1 MGNNESLT
9 PEETEATPRMRRV
22 ATAIR
27 QSMRNVLDRVQG
39 VRKVRGARLE
49 NSVKERQMDSRQLA
63 IPIYLNQRIV
73 FDLLAVVEDGFTQLR
88 TIVTETGTEQSRT
101 TQLDARLGASNIFS
115 FLEVALNRDRNTQ
128 QSTRSTKAINEE
140 RVYTPVSL
148 FSKLRSLMISQDLL
162 CHLDTQLK
170 PSALSPGKFVEFS
183 CVLQKN
189 PLLDSIETIIRLTE
203 WGSIVEKGWAV
214 GDGKKKRNNPNDNML
229 KLVQEF
235 LKSMRDE
242 LVRDNMIDLVG
253 TLVSNP
259 SYRVVV
265 PVLTQ
270 YFATN
275 ESPAS
280 LIDGQFVVLGKIVRT
295 ETGDNAKPI
304 NLLRGTAFGYL
315 PDSSL
320 IDLIHQLEEAFN
332 IPPLEMEIKAPA
344 FQVIPIA
351 IFA

>member
-39 VRKVRGARLE
+39 VR
-49 NSVKERQMDSRQLA
+49 N
-63 IPIYLNQRIV
+63 
-73 FDLLAVVEDGFTQLR
+73 
-88 TIVTETGTEQSRT
+88 
-101 TQLDARLGASNIFS
+101 
-115 FLEVALNRDRNTQ
+115 
-128 QSTRSTKAINEE
+128 
-140 RVYTPVSL
+140 
-148 FSKLRSLMISQDLL
+148 
-162 CHLDTQLK
+162 
-170 PSALSPGKFVEFS
+170 
-183 CVLQKN
+183 
-189 PLLDSIETIIRLTE
+189 
-203 WGSIVEKGWAV
+203 
-214 GDGKKKRNNPNDNML
+214 
-229 KLVQEF
+229 
-235 LKSMRDE
+235 
-242 LVRDNMIDLVG
+242 
-253 TLVSNP
+253 
-259 SYRVVV
+259 RVVV